1 MSWKYVIEN
10 NSEQKHGEGLWIAPR
25 PSVAPLSTASHAWR
39 YMKEYKMLL
48 CECPYCK
55 KPAASFWWFGNTAY
69 VFNKNKKC
77 PNCLGR
83 IRIGLASYFWISL
96 IAFINVIIFLILNY
110 NFRYEMKNLGLF
122 ILLFVGVYGLIY
134 LQVVICSKYCNLR
147 LFLPKDNVVEHMKNL
162 PSYLKWKI
170 LI

>member
-1 MSWKYVIEN
+1 
-10 NSEQKHGEGLWIAPR
+10 
-25 PSVAPLSTASHAWR
+25 
-39 YMKEYKMLL
+39 MKEYKMLL

-162 PSYLKWKI
+162 PSYLK
-170 LI
+170 